1 VDDILAGCDNVRLGK
16 VVVLDLT
23 SLCPPAIPALTVGLN
38 ANLDAAKGTAMS
50 VLRVADAANWDT
62 AGQMR
67 EVLRHVLS
75 VLLDVYGERANM
87 VYLQRFITE
96 GSTEALF
103 RERTLAQ
110 CSREVSD
117 SRDFCN
123 RLKAD
128 LESSKGSAPLKN
140 SAFTA
145 SRRVQIYLENRHF
158 RRCLALPQ
166 LGPRLDLGK
175 LLSGAQAVL
184 VPARKSELQGAME
197 ILGTLLMWMVVNTF
211 MGRSEKKD
219 RKQAAVILD
228 EFATLAG
235 SEAGELTTR
244 ILAEARKYGASAILA
259 MQFLAQLPET
269 VRAEVKTNTLTKIV
283 MNLPDD
289 GEARAATALLA
300 HPELTP
306 ADIQAIERFHF
317 YGRLTE
323 HKTIHPA
330 CYLAALPPIF
340 LSEPEQAVRVD
351 IPLLPHLSTE
361 TTQVYELS
369 KTATDPDRPEEVKE
383 LIDRLC
389 AMETETFHAVVDEMV
404 AANRYT
410 AFTLLAE
417 PDLEPDKVKRAK
429 LVSGYLYGLQWWLRD
444 AYYNRLRNE
453 GKEKPKTRSVRT
465 VSQLSEQLE

>member
-1 VDDILAGCDNVRLGK
+1 
-16 VVVLDLT
+16 VVLDLN
-23 SLCPPAIPALTVGLN
+23 SLCPPAIPALTVGLS

-75 VLLDVYGERANM
+75 VLLDVYGKHANM

-96 GSTEALF
+96 GNTEALF
-103 RERTLAQ
+103 REKTLAR

-117 SRDFCN
+117 SRDFCY
-123 RLKAD
+123 RLKGD
-128 LESSKGSAPLKN
+128 LESGKGTASLKN

-166 LGPRLDLGK
+166 LGPQLDLGK
-175 LLSGAQAVL
+175 LLSGSWAVL

-211 MGRSEKKD
+211 MSRSEKKD

-259 MQFLAQLPET
+259 MQFLAQLPEA

-340 LSEPEQAVRVD
+340 LSEVEHPKKVAVPD
-351 IPLLPHLSTE
+351 LPHLSAE
-361 TTQVYELS
+361 TIQIRELS
-369 KTATDPDRPEEVKE
+369 KTATNPDDARSSEAV
-383 LIDRLC
+383 IDRLC
-389 AMETETFHAVVDEMV
+389 ALDNDTFHAVVDEMV
-404 AANRYT
+404 ADNRYT
-410 AFTLLAE
+410 AMSLLANPE
-417 PDLEPDKVKRAK
+417 LEPDKVKRAK
-429 LVSGYLYGLQWWLRD
+429 LVSGYLYGLQWWLRE
-444 AYYNRLRNE
+444 AYYNRVKNE
-453 GKEKPKTRSVRT
+453 GKEKQVIGKTTQVKKP
-465 VSQLSEQLE
+465 VPEDLE